1 MSELPT
7 IIDIQP
13 ILNEVSFA
21 VSNGIRDI
29 IYKHNHSHLTRELE
43 KCRAEMEYYKKELEN
58 LQKNNT
64 RLNISRENISL
75 NIEEMSDSQSVDND
89 CTVEKILL
97 QNEIALKNER
107 VSFPCQSDDDV
118 YEAEASEE
126 EEEAEASEEE
136 EEADAEEEEEAEAS
150 EEEADAEE
158 EASEAEEEAEEEEA

>member
-29 IYKHNHSHLTRELE
+29 IYKNNHSHLTRELE
-43 KCRAEMEYYKKELEN
+43 KCRAEMEYYKKELET

-75 NIEEMSDSQSVDND
+75 NIEEMSDSHSADGD

-97 QNEIALKNER
+97 QNEITSKNER
-107 VSFPCQSDDDV
+107 LRVTPPSDD
-118 YEAEASEE
+118 EE
-126 EEEAEASEEE
+126 E
-136 EEADAEEEEEAEAS
+136 
-150 EEEADAEE
+150 
-158 EASEAEEEAEEEEA
+158 

>member
-29 IYKHNHSHLTRELE
+29 IYKNNHSHLTRELE
-43 KCRAEMEYYKKELEN
+43 KCRAEMEYYKKELET

-75 NIEEMSDSQSVDND
+75 NIEEMSDSHSADGD

-97 QNEIALKNER
+97 QNEITSKNER
-107 VSFPCQSDDDV
+107 LRVTPPSDD
-118 YEAEASEE
+118 EE
-126 EEEAEASEEE
+126 EEEEEE
-136 EEADAEEEEEAEAS
+136 EEEPISYECVCALFVTHQYV
-150 EEEADAEE
+150 
-158 EASEAEEEAEEEEA
+158 